1 MEEKFYPK
9 KGWYVE
15 FEKFPRF
22 GGWSFSIGL
31 TKELVQHCM
40 NGYDKLPTHSG
51 YKTGF
56 FATFFCYQ
64 VAFGYNSVKEIKRD

>member
-1 MEEKFYPK
+1 MNEVFYPK
-9 KGWYVE
+9 KGWFAE

-22 GGWSFSIGL
+22 GGWSFAFGF

-40 NGYDKLPTHSG
+40 NGYENPVTHSG

-56 FATFFCYQ
+56 FATIFGYQ
-64 VAFGYNSVKEIKRD
+64 IAFGYNSVKEVN